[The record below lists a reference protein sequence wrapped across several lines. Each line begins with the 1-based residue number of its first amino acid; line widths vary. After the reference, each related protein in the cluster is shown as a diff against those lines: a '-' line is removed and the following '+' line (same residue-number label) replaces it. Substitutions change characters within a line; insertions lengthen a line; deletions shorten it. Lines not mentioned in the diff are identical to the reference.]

1 MRNAGGVKF
10 PVPPLLERSVSVIT
24 LSDFGSLAA
33 VDPLFVS
40 TDEALPSPHA
50 QIQTDDTAPTHL
62 TSEAQSDAA
71 LLDAYSHAVVT
82 AAERVSPAVLQI
94 ITYKRAGSTFKPS
107 GTGSGFL
114 ISADGLALTNSHV
127 VHGAD
132 KVEVVLADGRRPD
145 VALVGEDPDTDI
157 AVLRVYAPN
166 LKPAVLGDSSKVK
179 VGQVAIAIGNPYGF
193 QYTVTAGVVS
203 ALGRSLRST
212 SGRLIDSIIQTDAAL
227 NPGNSGGP
235 LLNSR
240 GEVIGVNTAVIL
252 PAQGICFAIGIDT
265 VKFVAGFLVR
275 DGKIRRSWVGIAGQ
289 TVAIHRRIV
298 RFYHLPVES
307 AVLVVGTEP
316 GSPASDAGL
325 IEGDLIYRFNGR
337 PVSSLD
343 EMHRLLLGE
352 TIGQKVVLEVIRGTE
367 KLALTVTPRELGE

>member
-1 MRNAGGVKF
+1 MKF
-10 PVPPLLERSVSVIT
+10 PVPLLLERSVSVIT

-50 QIQTDDTAPTHL
+50 QIQGDSMAPSHL
-62 TSEAQSDAA
+62 NAEARADAD
-71 LLDAYSHAVVT
+71 LLDAYSHAVVG
-82 AAERVSPAVLQI
+82 AADRVSPSVLQI
-94 ITYKRAGSTFKPS
+94 ITHKRAGSTFKPS

-132 KVEVVLADGRRPD
+132 KIEVVLADGRRPD
-145 VALVGEDPDTDI
+145 VTLVGEDPDTDI

-166 LKPAVLGDSSKVK
+166 LKPAVLGDSAKVK
-179 VGQVAIAIGNPYGF
+179 AGQVAIAIGNPYGF
-193 QYTVTAGVVS
+193 QYSVTAGVVS

-212 SGRLIDSIIQTDAAL
+212 SGRLIDSVIQTDAAL

-265 VKFVAGFLVR
+265 VSYVAGFLIR
-275 DGKIRRSWVGIAGQ
+275 DGKIRRSYVGIAGQ
-289 TVAIHRRIV
+289 TVPIHRRVV
-298 RFYHLPVES
+298 RFYQLPVES
-307 AVLVVGTEP
+307 AVLVVGVEP
-316 GSPASDAGL
+316 NSPASSAGL
-325 IEGDLIYRFNGR
+325 LEGDLIYEFDGR
-337 PVSSLD
+337 TVGNLD
-343 EMHRLLLGE
+343 ELHRLLLGE
-352 TIGQKVVLEVIRGTE
+352 MIGQKVVLQVVRRSE
-367 KLALTVTPRELGE
+367 KLTLTVTLSELGE

>member
-1 MRNAGGVKF
+1 
-10 PVPPLLERSVSVIT
+10 VIS

-40 TDEALPSPHA
+40 TDEALSSPHA
-50 QIQTDDTAPTHL
+50 QMPA
-62 TSEAQSDAA
+62 EQSAAGASDETKDAA
-71 LLDAYSHAVVT
+71 LLDAYSAAVVR
-82 AAERVSPAVLQI
+82 AAERASPSVLQI
-94 ITYKRAGSTFKPS
+94 ITYKRAGSNAAMKPS

-132 KVEVVLADGRRPD
+132 KIEVVLEDGRRPD
-145 VALVGEDPDTDI
+145 VTLIGEDPDTDI

-166 LKPAVLGDSSKVK
+166 LKPVTLAESGKVK

-193 QYTVTAGVVS
+193 SYSVTAGVVS

-212 SGRLIDSIIQTDAAL
+212 SGRMIDSIVQTDAAL

-235 LLNSR
+235 LLNSK

-265 VKFVAGFLVR
+265 VTHVAGFLIR
-275 DGKIRRSWVGIAGQ
+275 DGKIRRSYVGIAGQ
-289 TVAIHRRIV
+289 TVPIHRRIV
-298 RFYHLPVES
+298 RFYQLPVAS
-307 AVLVVGTEP
+307 AVLVAGVEP
-316 GSPASDAGL
+316 NSPAAEGGL
-325 IEGDLIYRFNGR
+325 MEGDLIYEFNGK
-337 PVSSLD
+337 PLNNLD
-343 EMHRLLLGE
+343 EMHRMLLGDI
-352 TIGQKVVLEVIRGTE
+352 IGQKVVLQVIRRTE
-367 KLALTVTPRELGE
+367 KLTLTVTPVELGG

>member
-1 MRNAGGVKF
+1 MI
-10 PVPPLLERSVSVIT
+10 S

-40 TDEALPSPHA
+40 FDEVLPSPA
-50 QIQTDDTAPTHL
+50 ARTEPAG
-62 TSEAQSDAA
+62 SASADAA
-71 LLDAYSHAVVT
+71 LLDAYSAAVVN
-82 AAERVSPAVLQI
+82 AAERVSPSVLQI
-94 ITYKRAGSTFKPS
+94 ITHQRASSTSAFKPS

-127 VHGAD
+127 IHGAD
-132 KVEVVLADGRRPD
+132 KIEVVLADGRRPD
-145 VALVGEDPDTDI
+145 ATLLGEDPDTDI

-166 LKPAVLGDSSKVK
+166 LKPVTLGESSAVK
-179 VGQVAIAIGNPYGF
+179 VGQLAIAIGNPYGF
-193 QYTVTAGVVS
+193 QYSVTAGVVS

-212 SGRLIDSIIQTDAAL
+212 SGRLIDSVLQTDAAL

-265 VKFVAGFLVR
+265 VKFVAGLLIR
-275 DGKIRRSWVGIAGQ
+275 DGKIRRSYVGIAGQ
-289 TVAIHRRIV
+289 TVPIHRRVV

-307 AVLVVGTEP
+307 AVLVAGVEAN
-316 GSPASDAGL
+316 SPAAEAGL
-325 IEGDLIYRFNGR
+325 IEGDLIHEFNGM
-337 PVSSLD
+337 PVRSLD
-343 EMHRLLLGE
+343 DLHRLLLGE
-352 TIGQKVVLEVIRGTE
+352 MIGQKVVLLVIRHTE
-367 KLALTVTPRELGE
+367 KLALTITPGELSR

>member
-1 MRNAGGVKF
+1 MI
-10 PVPPLLERSVSVIT
+10 S

-40 TDEALPSPHA
+40 NDEALPSPAA
-50 QIQTDDTAPTHL
+50 QMQPERLA
-62 TSEAQSDAA
+62 EKDAA
-71 LLDAYSHAVVT
+71 LLDAYSAAVVN
-82 AAERVSPAVLQI
+82 AAERVSPSVLQI
-94 ITYKRAGSTFKPS
+94 IAHKRVNSKSGAAFKPA

-132 KVEVVLADGRRPD
+132 KIEVVLADGRRPD
-145 VALVGEDPDTDI
+145 VALIGEDPETDI

-166 LKPAVLGDSSKVK
+166 LKAVTLGESARVK

-193 QYTVTAGVVS
+193 SYSVTAGVVS

-212 SGRLIDSIIQTDAAL
+212 SGRMIDSIMQTDAAAL

-252 PAQGICFAIGIDT
+252 SAQGICFAIGIDT
-265 VKFVAGFLVR
+265 VKLVAGLLIR
-275 DGKIRRSWVGIAGQ
+275 DGKVRRSYLGIAGQ
-289 TVAIHRRIV
+289 TVPIHRRVV

-307 AVLVVGTEP
+307 AVLVVGLEP
-316 GSPASDAGL
+316 DSPAAKAGL
-325 IEGDLIYRFNGR
+325 IEGDLIFEFNGR
-337 PVSSLD
+337 PVGNLD
-343 EMHRLLLGE
+343 ELHRLLLGE
-352 TIGQKVVLEVIRGTE
+352 MIGQKVVLQVVRRSE
-367 KLALTVTPRELGE
+367 KLTLTVTLSELGE

>member
-1 MRNAGGVKF
+1 LF
-10 PVPPLLERSVSVIT
+10 VIS

-40 TDEALPSPHA
+40 SDEALPSPAAQMQPEHA
-50 QIQTDDTAPTHL
+50 A
-62 TSEAQSDAA
+62 EMDAA
-71 LLDAYSHAVVT
+71 LLDAYSQAVVN
-82 AAERVSPAVLQI
+82 AAERVSPSVLQI
-94 ITYKRAGSTFKPS
+94 IAHRRVNSKSGAAFKPA

-132 KVEVVLADGRRPD
+132 KIEVVLADGRRPD
-145 VALVGEDPDTDI
+145 VALIGEDPETDI

-166 LKPAVLGDSSKVK
+166 LKPVALGESVKVK

-193 QYTVTAGVVS
+193 SYSVTAGVVS

-212 SGRLIDSIIQTDAAL
+212 SGRLIDSIVQTDAAL

-235 LLNSR
+235 LLNSS

-265 VKFVAGFLVR
+265 VKLVAGLLIR
-275 DGKIRRSWVGIAGQ
+275 DGKVRRSHLGIAGQ
-289 TVAIHRRIV
+289 TVPIHRRVV
-298 RFYHLPVES
+298 RFYQLPVES

-316 GSPASDAGL
+316 DSPAAQAGL
-325 IEGDLIYRFNGR
+325 IEGDLIYEFDGR
-337 PVSSLD
+337 PVGNLD
-343 EMHRLLLGE
+343 ELHRLLLGE
-352 TIGQKVVLEVIRGTE
+352 KIGQKVVLQVVRRSE
-367 KLALTVTPRELGE
+367 KLTLTVTLSELGE

>member
-1 MRNAGGVKF
+1 MKF

-50 QIQTDDTAPTHL
+50 QMQADDTAPSHL
-62 TSEAQSDAA
+62 SPEARADAD
-71 LLDAYSHAVVT
+71 LLDAYSHAVVG
-82 AAERVSPAVLQI
+82 AADRVSPAVLQI
-94 ITYKRAGSTFKPS
+94 ITHKRAGATFKPS

-132 KVEVVLADGRRPD
+132 KIEVVLADGRRPD
-145 VALVGEDPDTDI
+145 VTLVGEDPDTDI

-166 LKPAVLGDSSKVK
+166 LKPAVLGESSKVK

-298 RFYHLPVES
+298 RFYQLPVES

-316 GSPASDAGL
+316 GSPASNAGL
-325 IEGDLIYRFNGR
+325 IEGDLIYQFNGK
-337 PVSSLD
+337 PVSGLD
-343 EMHRLLLGE
+343 EMHRLLLAE
-352 TIGQKVVLEVIRGTE
+352 TIGQKVVLQVIRGTE
-367 KLALTVTPRELGE
+367 KLTLTITPQELGE